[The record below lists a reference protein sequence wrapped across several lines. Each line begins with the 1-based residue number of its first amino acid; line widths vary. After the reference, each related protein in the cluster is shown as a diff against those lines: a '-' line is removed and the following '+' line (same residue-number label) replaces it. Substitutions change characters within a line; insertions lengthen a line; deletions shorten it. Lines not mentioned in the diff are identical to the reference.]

1 MMAQEFFGE
10 EEPFSLVEAISRAK
24 QDWEAAKM
32 LFREV
37 TEPEL
42 IDFAIY
48 QMEAAERR
56 YMHLLRRAR
65 EEGVSGWSRPV
76 VSSEGTKAGL
86 GKWFSL
92 DWLKRQP

>member
-1 MMAQEFFGE
+1 MAQEFFGE
-10 EEPFSLVEAISRAK
+10 EETFSLVEAIGRAK

-42 IDFAIY
+42 VDFAIF

-56 YMHLLRRAR
+56 FIHLLRRAR
-65 EEGVSGWSRPV
+65 EEGVCGWSHPI
-76 VSSEGTKAGL
+76 VSSEGTRAGL
-86 GKWFSL
+86 GKWFHL
-92 DWLKRQP
+92 DWLRRWP